1 MLLAWGFNR
10 FSCFFAHWQFR
21 IINFIQGDSRL
32 CATVCVFVLSHTKH
46 TPFHVLTSW
55 KNYYYII
62 ILSASDSKANSKR
75 CNHRPLTLGHLN
87 PTFFMCMCVFWHG
100 AYNNN
105 KFQFFT
111 HTHTH
116 IAFKGILLLGF
127 PARFILLF
135 YFRFP
140 GRRTEDSPWAA
151 CAQQFMRFTRFC

>member
-32 CATVCVFVLSHTKH
+32 CAIVCVFVLSHTKH

-75 CNHRPLTLGHLN
+75 CNHRPLTLGLLN

-111 HTHTH
+111 HTHTLH
-116 IAFKGILLLGF
+116 SREFYSLGF
-127 PARFILLF
+127 PQDSSFFFIF
-135 YFRFP
+135 AFQDE
-140 GRRTEDSPWAA
+140 GRRTALEQLALSNL
-151 CAQQFMRFTRFC
+151 CALRAFAK